1 LAVSYGPGAVMP
13 TQLSAPPAGTLAAPL
28 PGIDPIVPLPRPDA
42 FDDAAWTFE
51 PKYDGLRG
59 FVYGSEA
66 GCEIRSPWDNQFE
79 GFAELR
85 ARVARVLGPREVIL
99 DGEIVSLDPK
109 GRPVFRE
116 LLRGRGYLAFAAFDL
131 LWLDGRD
138 LRSAPLGERKRELGT
153 LLPSDTGPLYKIFA
167 LAEHG
172 RALYEATKKMDLE
185 GIVAKRT
192 SDPYSPETIWYSIRN
207 PAYHQ
212 GDGRIPVGRTR
223 RMALRHER

>member
-1 LAVSYGPGAVMP
+1 MP
-13 TQLSAPPAGTLAAPL
+13 TQLSAPPAGILAVPL

-66 GCEIRSPWDNQFE
+66 GCEIRSPWDSQFD

-138 LRSAPLGERKRELGT
+138 LRSAPLGERKRELGA

-172 RALYEATKKMDLE
+172 RALYEATRKMDLE

-192 SDPYSPETIWYSIRN
+192 ADPYSADTIWYAIRN
-207 PAYHQ
+207 PAYRQ
-212 GDGRIPVGRTR
+212 GDGRVPMGRVR
-223 RMALRHER
+223 RMALRRER

>member
-1 LAVSYGPGAVMP
+1 MP
-13 TQLSAPPAGTLAAPL
+13 PQLIAPPAFALDLTR

-42 FDDAAWTFE
+42 FDDPAWTFE

-59 FVYGSEA
+59 FVYGSDT
-66 GCEIRSPWDNQFE
+66 GCEIRSPWNDRFE
-79 GFAELR
+79 NFAELR
-85 ARVARVLGPREVIL
+85 ARVARVLGTRDVIL

-109 GRPVFRE
+109 GRPIFNE

-138 LRSAPLGERKRELGT
+138 LREAPLAERKRELAA

-172 RALYEATKKMDLE
+172 RALFEATKKMDLE

-192 SDPYSPETIWYSIRN
+192 ADPYHQDSVWYAIRN
-207 PAYHQ
+207 PAYRQ
-212 GDGRIPVGRTR
+212 GEGRVPVPLVR
-223 RMALRHER
+223 RARLRRER